1 MEKNYIPVLRQFLGY
16 LKLEKGLSENSL
28 TAYENDIRRYLD
40 YIFEIKGFDDL
51 SGVDVRHIE
60 DFIGE
65 LGGMGLSPGT
75 VARNISSIRGFH
87 LFLVL
92 EGFAKAYPAEIID
105 LPKKARK
112 LPEVLNQ
119 EEVQE
124 ILDAPDT
131 TDPAG
136 MRDRAILE
144 CLYGAGLRVSELTG
158 LTLDQLYFEIGFIR
172 VFGKGSKE
180 RLVPVGSYAIEAV
193 ENYLKGARP
202 LWVKRAESTKNRV
215 FLNQRGAPI
224 SRVSIWNI
232 VQKYAQMAGIGKT
245 VYPHIFRHS
254 FATHLLEGGA
264 DLRSVQE
271 MLGHVSI
278 NTTEI
283 YTHVD
288 RSFLRQVYK
297 EFHPRK

>member
-1 MEKNYIPVLRQFLGY
+1 LDKQYIPVLRQFLSY
-16 LKLEKGLSENSL
+16 LKLEKGLAENSL
-28 TAYENDIRRYLD
+28 AAYENDISRYLD
-40 YIFEIKGFDDL
+40 YVFEIKGLTDL
-51 SGVDVRHIE
+51 AGVDVRHIE

-65 LGGMGLSPGT
+65 LGGMGLAPGT
-75 VARNISSIRGFH
+75 IARNISSIRSFH

-92 EGFAKAYPAEIID
+92 EGFVKANPAEIID

-112 LPEVLNQ
+112 LPEVLNP

-124 ILDAPDT
+124 ILDCPDT
-131 TDPAG
+131 TEPAG
-136 MRDRAILE
+136 MRDRAIIE

-180 RLVPVGSYAIEAV
+180 RLVPIGGYAIEAV
-193 ENYLKGARP
+193 EDYLKNARP
-202 LWVKRAESTKNRV
+202 LWVKQAARTKNRV
-215 FLNQRGAPI
+215 FLNQRGSPI
-224 SRVSIWNI
+224 SRISIWNI
-232 VQKYAQMAGIGKT
+232 VQKYAQMAGVQKA